1 MVRFHAAESALKP
14 SGVALV
20 AKKQLDVKAKSSKQ
34 L

>member
-14 SGVALV
+14 SGMALV
-20 AKKQLDVKAKSSKQ
+20 AKKQVDVKAKSSKQ